1 MPTPQS
7 KVDEKGRVA
16 VFDLKVPLAL
26 ALGWYED
33 LTDDQL
39 REHIRDL
46 LAEVRRRNA

>member
-1 MPTPQS
+1 MRTPQS
-7 KVDEKGRVA
+7 KVDPEGRVH
-16 VFDLKVPLAL
+16 VFDLQVPLVL

-39 REHIRDL
+39 REHILDL